1 MAAVLETSKAEFGS
15 SGGGAEDD
23 EEFKKV
29 VQMSIADSGE
39 YHPPTHLSPISW
51 PQTARCCGCLLSAR
65 PTADSCR
72 CDGGLWVSP
81 DEQRQLEEA
90 LKLSRSQA
98 DVAMMGEAASQP
110 GGKGWRYHAR
120 C

>member
-39 YHPPTHLSPISW
+39 YHPPTYPPVTDQLATDSS
-51 PQTARCCGCLLSAR
+51 LLRLPATCATNR
-65 PTADSCR
+65 
-72 CDGGLWVSP
+72 
-81 DEQRQLEEA
+81 
-90 LKLSRSQA
+90 
-98 DVAMMGEAASQP
+98 
-110 GGKGWRYHAR
+110 
-120 C
+120 